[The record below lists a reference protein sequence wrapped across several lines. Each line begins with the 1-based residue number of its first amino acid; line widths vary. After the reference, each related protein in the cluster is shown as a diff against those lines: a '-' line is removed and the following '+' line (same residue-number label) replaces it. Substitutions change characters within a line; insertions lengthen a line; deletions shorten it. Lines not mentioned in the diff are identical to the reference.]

1 MRFPQEIKSIS
12 FHLFTFRQI
21 GRQVTTVKIR
31 AKCGSSYTS
40 SLYYYLILMMNLLCV
55 VCRLSLCTL
64 HTCCFKKKRGQ
75 HQGESRD
82 LIHDSKLGSR
92 SVCYLLTNN
101 QVERA
106 GSIV

>member
-64 HTCCFKKKRGQ
+64 HTLLLKKKKKRGQ
-75 HQGESRD
+75 HAGRESR
-82 LIHDSKLGSR
+82 L
-92 SVCYLLTNN
+92 NP
-101 QVERA
+101 
-106 GSIV
+106 